1 MTKIKT
7 LTERTVEVSSFED
20 MITVV
25 VVNEE
30 GVRSAAVLD
39 HDKALQ
45 LAAVLT
51 RTVREGQA

>member
-25 VVNEE
+25 VVKEE

-39 HDKALQ
+39 PDKALQ